1 MTTKQMIRK
10 QCGPLARRAAFLT
23 VAALLFATAVART
36 DDPAKDDGPDETWQ
50 VIYIQGKRIGYL
62 HATTERAHRD
72 GREVLITDVLTHM
85 TITRFNGRLRMTLQ
99 QRTEEDEAGNLLAFT
114 FRLDNPPV
122 SNTRTSGRVAQD
134 TLHLETTAGGR
145 TTTSEQPW
153 TKDVKS
159 PAWQDRM
166 LREDPLDDGESRK
179 FLMFDPQFNKV
190 VTITMTAKGT
200 ATTSLLGGEERALQ
214 HVAIAHS
221 AIPGFVVDTWLDS
234 AGEALK
240 TESNLMLLKLETY
253 AVSRDVALEELRGEP
268 LDLAVATLVKV
279 TPIPRAHETRRAVY
293 RISMDGSSP
302 AKLFPAGPTQ
312 TVSASADGTTVDLTV
327 TALKPGDATAKAEES
342 PPDEYLQ
349 STYFLECADPEVMK
363 LAARGAGEKTEPA
376 EIAVALEQFVHR
388 EMKDKNYGTSLATA
402 SEVARKLEGDCTEHA
417 VLLAAML
424 RAKGVPSRVAVGL
437 VYADRHAAF
446 AGHMWTEAFVN
457 GVWTPLDATLGRG
470 GIGAGHI
477 KVSDSSLAE
486 NAPAPVEAFVPMM
499 HLLGRMRV
507 EVVEAE

>member
-1 MTTKQMIRK
+1 MTTKKIRT
-10 QCGPLARRAAFLT
+10 QDGPFPRW
-23 VAALLFATAVART
+23 AALLMVVALLCATTVARA
-36 DDPAKDDGPDETWQ
+36 DEPAKTQPDETWQ

-72 GREVLITDVLTHM
+72 GRDVLITDALTHM
-85 TITRFNGRLRMTLQ
+85 TITRFNGRLTMTLQ

-122 SNTRTSGRVAQD
+122 SNTRTSGRVAHD
-134 TLHLETTAGGR
+134 TLHLETTAGER

-153 TKDVKS
+153 NKDVKS

-166 LREDPLDDGESRK
+166 LREDPLDEGESRK

-190 VTITMTAKGT
+190 VTITVTAKGT
-200 ATTSLLGGEERALQ
+200 ATTTLLGGEERELE

-221 AIPGFVVDTWLDS
+221 AIPGFVVDTWLDP

-253 AVSRDVALEELRGEP
+253 AVSRDVALEELQGEP

-279 TPIPRAHETRRAVY
+279 TPIPKAHETRRAVY

-302 AKLFPAGPTQ
+302 AKLFPAGPSQ
-312 TVSASADGTTVDLTV
+312 AVSASADGTTVDLTV
-327 TALKPGDATAKAEES
+327 TALKPGDAAATAEEA
-342 PPDEYLQ
+342 PPDEYVQ
-349 STYFLECADPEVMK
+349 STYFLESADPEVVK
-363 LAARGAGEKTEPA
+363 LAARGAGEKTDPA
-376 EIAVALEQFVHR
+376 EIAVALERFVHR